1 MNEEDVAWIFT
12 ARVINEFGDYLVNG
26 NIQVP
31 NDPINTQYKDVQYWD
46 TLPGNNIAPYDPYF
60 GMTVPEAQAVKYQEI
75 DEYSSLLIDE
85 ANANPYVGK
94 TTRPDKNKAKVST
107 RINHSSN
114 GKPKN
119 DTDKDRD
126 DVLADYSDN
135 VMDSNDSASDIVE
148 ALSGVTPIM
157 ELDVPSMV
165 SWPTRNPP
173 V

>member
-1 MNEEDVAWIFT
+1 MNIEWIFT
-12 ARVINEFGDYLVNG
+12 VRVSTEFGDYMVNG
-26 NIQVP
+26 DIQVP
-31 NDPINTQYKDVQYWD
+31 NDPNNTQYKEVQYWD
-46 TLPGNNIAPYDPYF
+46 TLPGNSIAPYDPYF

-75 DEYSSLLIDE
+75 DEYSEGLIDG
-85 ANANPYVGK
+85 ANANPYIGK
-94 TTRPDKNKAKVST
+94 TTRPNKNKAKVST

-119 DTDKDRD
+119 DLDKDRD
-126 DVLADYSDN
+126 DVLADYSDD
-135 VMDSNDSASDIVE
+135 VMDSNDSAGDIVE

-165 SWPTRNPP
+165 SWPTWIPP